1 MFKTILAAT
10 DLGPAGARAVEM
22 AAVLAAENEA
32 ELVIVHVF
40 EIPTYVF
47 PGAEFTPVDLLGPV
61 QEQAQQHFDE
71 QVTAI
76 RRRHARTRGAFLVGD
91 PWREIVTA
99 TTAAKADL
107 VIVGTH
113 GRHGVAHAVLGSVA
127 EKVVRSSPVP
137 VLVVPQPQDQPPG
150 RG

>member
-10 DLGPAGARAVEM
+10 DLGPAGARAVET
-22 AAVLAAENEA
+22 AEVLAAENEA

-61 QEQAQQHFDE
+61 EEQARRHFDE
-71 QVTAI
+71 QVAAL
-76 RRRHARTRGAFLVGD
+76 RQRHARTRGVFLVGD
-91 PWREIVTA
+91 PRREIVDA
-99 TTAAKADL
+99 TVAARADL
-107 VIVGTH
+107 VVVGTH

-137 VLVVPQPQDQPPG
+137 VLVVPQPHEQPPD